1 MGDKILTGCGGSVS
15 LLVRPRFTLL
25 HFTLL
30 YIMGEEETLDG
41 KHYTHDRDEVGGA
54 VGALFAVLS
63 LGFP

>member
-1 MGDKILTGCGGSVS
+1 
-15 LLVRPRFTLL
+15 
-25 HFTLL
+25 
-30 YIMGEEETLDG
+30 MGEEETLDG